1 MNIFYR
7 QGSLFKI
14 NEKLLPKKA
23 NTTQVKN
30 ALYAA
35 VYEEFK
41 GASKNLLY
49 RDLNPAQKMQKLNEF
64 AVNWLQTRG
73 FI

>member
-14 NEKLLPKKA
+14 NEKLLSKKA
-23 NTTQVKN
+23 NRTDIKN

-49 RDLNPAQKMQKLNEF
+49 RHLNPAEKMQKLNEF
-64 AVNWLQTRG
+64 AVKWLDTRG
-73 FI
+73 LL